1 MVDAVLDRR
10 RSVEVRVKLSPSLA
24 ERFSSIAERR
34 GLAPA
39 TLAAVAL
46 GEYVEAQDQ
55 RLQLQRMSVVDVSRR
70 LSDSLSDPEQLVRL
84 MQQFMSDPA
93 AMALLSQAEGE
104 EG

>member
-1 MVDAVLDRR
+1 MVDAVQDRR

-24 ERFSSIAERR
+24 ERFSAIAERR

-46 GEYVEAQDQ
+46 GEYVDSQDQ
-55 RLQLQRMSVVDVSRR
+55 RLQLQRMSAVDVSKR
-70 LSDSLSDPEQLVRL
+70 LADSLSDPEQMARL
-84 MQQFMSDPA
+84 MQQFLSDPS
-93 AMALLSQAEGE
+93 AMALLSASEGE